1 MFKPARILQATSV
14 FLLMAGCGTTQTTA
28 LTPAQ
33 MLPATATTPVT
44 VATVTP
50 GQPATPSLAGAS
62 IKAGSSTAGTD
73 GFLQAG
79 GELTPDI
86 QAYAREVSQVRHV
99 PLTHVVDILKTAQYN
114 ATASRLMA
122 PGKTRIRRSWVT
134 YRNRFVEPVRINRG
148 VEFWSEHKSTLDRTA
163 REYGVPPS
171 IIVAIIGVE
180 TVYGRNTGNF
190 RVLDALA
197 TLGFRYPDS
206 SRPERS
212 QLFRDQLADLIQL
225 DYEKKLDARTV
236 EGSFAGAMGLPQFMP
251 GSLMRYAADGD
262 KDGRIDLL
270 YSVDDAIVSVARF
283 LRMHGWQP
291 GLPVFAP
298 LILPDNPQKLVV
310 GGLYPTIDWTT
321 LQNQG
326 AKVRP
331 SAGNQ
336 IKRET
341 LVASASPTD
350 VPVPD
355 WKGHKLGVVDL
366 LDEPRSTAEYRTG
379 TPNFFAIT
387 HYNRSYFY
395 ATSVAD
401 LAQALADR
409 VGYGGP
415 N

>member
-1 MFKPARILQATSV
+1 MFKPARILQATSI
-14 FLLMAGCGTTQTTA
+14 FMLMAGCGSTQTTA
-28 LTPAQ
+28 QP
-33 MLPATATTPVT
+33 PSSATTKSVMLAKMPDQ
-44 VATVTP
+44 P
-50 GQPATPSLAGAS
+50 GTDTTLSSVPIQ
-62 IKAGSSTAGTD
+62 AGSSIAND
-73 GFLQAG
+73 SGFLG
-79 GELTPDI
+79 PDGELTPDI
-86 QAYAREVSQVRHV
+86 LAYAQEVSQVRGV

-114 ATASRLMA
+114 ATASRLMK

-134 YRNRFVEPVRINRG
+134 YRNRFVEPVRIDRG

-206 SRPERS
+206 GRPERS

-225 DYEKKLDARTV
+225 DHQEKLDARTV

-283 LRMHGWQP
+283 LRLHGWQP

-298 LILPDNPQKLVV
+298 LVLPENPQKLVV
-310 GGLYPTIDWTT
+310 GGLYPTIDWAT
-321 LQNQG
+321 LQSHG
-326 AKVRP
+326 AKARP
-331 SAGNQ
+331 VVGNR
-336 IKRET
+336 IKSET
-341 LVASASPTD
+341 LAAHASSPDVPASA
-350 VPVPD
+350 
-355 WKGHKLGVVDL
+355 WKQHKLGVVDL
-366 LDEPRSTAEYRTG
+366 LDEPRNTAEYRTG